1 MRPIIAFAL
10 YTTCLG
16 SFLGV
21 FTSSLVAQE
30 SFATFS
36 WQKGQIFRYR
46 VDHKTT
52 AKDTQGSNST
62 EVQTEL
68 GLLKEWKVVE
78 VDEVGSAQIQLKLL
92 ALRSITKRP
101 DGQMFSFD
109 STKPEESTP
118 QLRDQLSKYVKDP
131 VALLVVDKFGKVKEV
146 RENRFGSAKRYD
158 TDPPMGLVLG
168 SGMIILGSKWERDVI
183 LSSDPTAPASET
195 NGWKAVVHAECIA
208 ATSSSRTIK
217 VDAKWVKEP
226 ESSEARIALLQHFPS
241 TEVVLD
247 QPGMPPKLIVSKMDR
262 TIKHGDKDASVYRL
276 ISDYRESR
284 IDE

>member
-1 MRPIIAFAL
+1 MRPIIAVAL
-10 YTTCLG
+10 ITTCLG
-16 SFLGV
+16 SLGG
-21 FTSSLVAQE
+21 TLMPSLRAQE
-30 SFATFS
+30 SFGTFS
-36 WQKGQIFRYR
+36 WQKGQVFRYR

-52 AKDTQGSNST
+52 AKDMQGANST

-68 GLLKEWKVVE
+68 GLLKEWKVLE

-92 ALRSITKRP
+92 ALRSVTKRP

-118 QLRDQLSKYVKDP
+118 QLRDQLSKYVRDP
-131 VALLVVDKFGKVKEV
+131 VALLVVDKSGKVKEV

-158 TDPPMGLVLG
+158 TDPPMGVVLG
-168 SGMIILGSKWERDVI
+168 SGPIILGSKWERDVTI
-183 LSSDPTAPASET
+183 SSDPTAPASET
-195 NGWKAVVHAECIA
+195 NGWKALVNAECIA
-208 ATSSSRTIK
+208 ATASSRTIK

-226 ESSEARIALLQHFPS
+226 ESSEARISLLQHFPA

-262 TIKHGDKDASVYRL
+262 TIKHGEKDGSLYRL

>member
-1 MRPIIAFAL
+1 MRPIIAVAL
-10 YTTCLG
+10 FTTCLG
-16 SFLGV
+16 SLSGVLG
-21 FTSSLVAQE
+21 SPLWAQE
-30 SFATFS
+30 SFGNFS
-36 WQKGQIFRYR
+36 WQKGQVFRYR

-52 AKDTQGSNST
+52 AKDMQGANST

-68 GLLKEWKVVE
+68 GLLKEWKILE
-78 VDEVGSAQIQLKLL
+78 VDEGGSAQIQLKLL
-92 ALRSITKRP
+92 ALRSVTKRP

-118 QLRDQLSKYVKDP
+118 QLRDQLSKYVGDP

-168 SGMIILGSKWERDVI
+168 MGPVTLGTKWERNVTI
-183 LSSDPTAPASET
+183 SSDPTAPTSET
-195 NGWKAVVHAECIA
+195 NGWKALVKAECIA
-208 ATSSSRTIK
+208 ATASSRTIK

-226 ESSEARIALLQHFPS
+226 ESSEARISLLQHFPA

-262 TIKHGDKDASVYRL
+262 TIRHGEKDGSLYRL